1 MQFPLV
7 FLYTYLLAATVKA
20 LDAWAL
26 CLTRSC
32 FLVQPKAKGEK
43 KESPTQLPRKAPNL
57 LDSLLVAAAAAA
69 AAAAASPNVVDRG
82 NLIREPTRPH
92 RFDQL
97 LIEALTFLLISSS
110 ISSGGIR
117 GLLAVDGGAAGG
129 GRADGGAVQ
138 GFQLLMDQ
146 RSGLITFQSLKRNAA
161 ALGLGQLGDEE
172 LMGMVRE
179 GDVDGDGALDQ
190 MEFCVLMLRLSPQ
203 LMDDYSQKLL
213 LGEAFPADDHHY
225 HI

>member
-1 MQFPLV
+1 M
-7 FLYTYLLAATVKA
+7 ATDGK
-20 LDAWAL
+20 DIH
-26 CLTRSC
+26 S
-32 FLVQPKAKGEK
+32 
-43 KESPTQLPRKAPNL
+43 S
-57 LDSLLVAAAAAA
+57 S
-69 AAAAASPNVVDRG
+69 AAASVVVGFEDYLPWMAERLG
-82 NLIREPTRPH
+82 E
-92 RFDQL
+92 
-97 LIEALTFLLISSS
+97 E
-110 ISSGGIR
+110 
-117 GLLAVDGGAAGG
+117 GLMEELCK
-129 GRADGGAVQ
+129 

-213 LGEAFPADDHHY
+213 LGEAFPADDH
-225 HI
+225 I